1 MSGKDWLCSIMVTF
15 KINNISLL
23 FGIKFYGGDILLI
36 LLSIFWGIMI
46 CLILCA
52 PYSYYFLFIPML
64 LFTVIFLF
72 IYRKKIKKIK
82 ILEFILIFACFIFSY
97 FITSF
102 IIFKPV
108 KYMLPNISIISTN
121 KEAVIFYCEGEMEK
135 YTPYYSN
142 YFFKDAPYILKPI
155 YAFQI
160 KQKYKILKVNPKINE
175 LTKVAEDVR
184 SSLLNY
190 KPYFFY
196 IAFSGYYP
204 EINSAINSAIL
215 DGCGS
220 ITIINYTK
228 SRAIEDVVKNQI
240 DLEYLYKMGIKI
252 KFTEPIYNSNLF
264 AESISNRVKNMP
276 IKYDGIIIVDEVT
289 DTSSNI
295 KSSLI
300 YSGYFDDNIIIDMN
314 VDSSMEKFKKLNSTN
329 ILYINLLDAGS
340 GIRGEIDL
348 PNRFKKYSTDM
359 KITGMNSW
367 GYDKNLVKACIYEF
381 LSCSLK

>member
-1 MSGKDWLCSIMVTF
+1 MAGQYYGF
-15 KINNISLL
+15 KINNISPL
-23 FGIKFYGGDILLI
+23 FRIKFYGGDILLI

-52 PYSYYFLFIPML
+52 PYSYYLIFIPVL
-64 LFTVIFLF
+64 LFSIIFLF

-82 ILEFILIFACFIFSY
+82 LLSFIILFICFILSY
-97 FITSF
+97 YTTSF

-108 KYMLPNISIISTN
+108 KYKIPKTNIISTS

-142 YFFKDAPYILKPI
+142 YFFKNAPYILKPI
-155 YAFQI
+155 YSFQI
-160 KQKYKILKVNPKINE
+160 KQKYRILKVNPKINE
-175 LTKVAEDVR
+175 LTKVAEEVR

-204 EINSAINSAIL
+204 DINNAVNSAIL
-215 DGCGS
+215 DGCAS
-220 ITIINYTK
+220 IAIINYTK
-228 SRAIEDVVKNQI
+228 SRTIEDIVKSQM
-240 DLEYLYKMGIKI
+240 DLEYLYKKGINI
-252 KFTEPIYNSNLF
+252 KFTEPIYNSMIF
-264 AESISNRVKNMP
+264 AESISYRVKNMP
-276 IKYDGIIIVDEVT
+276 IKYDGIIIIDEIT
-289 DTSSNI
+289 NTSSNI

-300 YSGYFDDNIIIDMN
+300 YSGYFDDNIIIDVN
-314 VDSSMEKFKKLNSTN
+314 VNSAMEKFKKLNSKN

-340 GIRGEIDL
+340 GIRGELEL
-348 PNRFKKYSTDM
+348 PNQFKKYSTDM

-367 GYDKNLVKACIYEF
+367 GYDKNLIKACIYEF
-381 LSCSLK
+381 LSCSSK

>member
-1 MSGKDWLCSIMVTF
+1 M
-15 KINNISLL
+15 
-23 FGIKFYGGDILLI
+23 LI

-52 PYSYYFLFIPML
+52 PYSYYLIFIPVFLFSI
-64 LFTVIFLF
+64 IFLF
-72 IYRKKIKKIK
+72 IYRKKIKLLSFIMVF
-82 ILEFILIFACFIFSY
+82 ICFILSY
-97 FITSF
+97 YTTSF
-102 IIFKPV
+102 IIFKPA
-108 KYMLPNISIISTN
+108 KYQIPKNSIISTS

-142 YFFKDAPYILKPI
+142 YFFKNAPYILKPI
-155 YAFQI
+155 YSFQI
-160 KQKYKILKVNPKINE
+160 KQKYRILKVNPKINE
-175 LTKVAEDVR
+175 LTKVAEEVR

-204 EINSAINSAIL
+204 EINSAINSAIH
-215 DGCGS
+215 DGCGK

-228 SRAIEDVVKNQI
+228 NCTIEDMVKNQI
-240 DLEYLYKMGIKI
+240 DLEYLYKKGIKI
-252 KFTEPIYNSNLF
+252 KFTEPIYNSMLF
-264 AESISNRVKNMP
+264 VESISYRVKNMP

-289 DTSSNI
+289 NTSIDI

-300 YSGYFDDNIIIDMN
+300 NFGYSDDNIIIDLDVN
-314 VDSSMEKFKKLNSTN
+314 SSMEKLKKLNSKN
-329 ILYINLLDAGS
+329 ILYLNLLDAGS

-348 PNRFKKYSTDM
+348 PNQFKKYSTDM
-359 KITGMNSW
+359 KITGINSW

-381 LSCSLK
+381 LSCSSK